1 MVTKTLVIGGTGLVG
16 GHAALYLR
24 SKGSDVTIAGR
35 KRPSDV
41 PVLSELPFIQGNYL
55 NGDFGKEILSK
66 FEAVVFAAGSDV
78 RHVPVGQH
86 ADEHY
91 LYANGQAI
99 PEFGNLAKQAGV
111 KKFIHIGSAYPHIIP
126 EAISFSPYVRS
137 RKLAA
142 DGLTSLAGPE
152 FHVCSLDAP
161 FIVGNVPGM
170 IVPMFRAY
178 IDYARENLPIP
189 PFAPHGGL
197 NFISTQSLSE
207 AIAGALENSQ
217 AISGKA
223 ILVGDQNMTYAEYF
237 QMFFQAVGNGQ
248 RLESLGQDHP
258 LLPRATLFAGDK
270 VVEYQPDPAELA
282 LLGGYR
288 RDDIQNAIENLVTE
302 YQ

>member
-1 MVTKTLVIGGTGLVG
+1 MATKTLVIGGTGLVG

-86 ADEHY
+86 VDEHY

-111 KKFIHIGSAYPHIIP
+111 KKFIHIGSAYPHILP
-126 EAISFSPYVRS
+126 EAISFSPYFRCA
-137 RKLAA
+137 L
-142 DGLTSLAGPE
+142 
-152 FHVCSLDAP
+152 
-161 FIVGNVPGM
+161 IVGNVPGM
-170 IVPMFRAY
+170 IVPMLRAY
-178 IDYARENLPIP
+178 IDYATENLPIP
-189 PFAPHGGL
+189 LFAPHGGL

-288 RDDIQNAIENLVTE
+288 RDDIQNAIGNLVTE